1 MNILLDR
8 ESFKALANGTRVELL
23 KKLGGRRAT
32 ASELSK
38 SLGIS
43 VQAAGKHLK
52 KMRCAGLVNE
62 ERRSKWVYY
71 SLTDKGAAL
80 LNPQPQKNLWILLGI
95 SLLAFAYAS
104 QLFLGST
111 PSPQVAEKVLGE
123 EASNYALDAVAATP
137 IEPTM
142 DYASVAALV
151 IGSIC
156 LGAFLYAL
164 LREKRCVC

>member
-1 MNILLDR
+1 
-8 ESFKALANGTRVELL
+8 
-23 KKLGGRRAT
+23 
-32 ASELSK
+32 
-38 SLGIS
+38 
-43 VQAAGKHLK
+43 
-52 KMRCAGLVNE
+52 
-62 ERRSKWVYY
+62 
-71 SLTDKGAAL
+71 
-80 LNPQPQKNLWILLGI
+80 LWILLGI